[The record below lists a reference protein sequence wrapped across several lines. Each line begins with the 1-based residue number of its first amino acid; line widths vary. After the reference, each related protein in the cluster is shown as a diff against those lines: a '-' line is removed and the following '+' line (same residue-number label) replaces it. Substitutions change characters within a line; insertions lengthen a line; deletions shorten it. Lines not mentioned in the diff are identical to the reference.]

1 MQNRID
7 RRSFVRLAGLSL
19 AAGTAG
25 AAGTGKPN
33 IIYILADDLGYGDL
47 SCYGQQKFTT
57 PHIDSLAAEGMRFTD
72 HYAGSTVCAPSR
84 CCLMTG
90 RHTGHA
96 FIRGNKEIRPVGQ
109 HPIPA
114 NSVTVAE
121 LLKKA
126 GYATGGFGKWGLG
139 PPKSAGDPV
148 RQGFDEFFGYYCQ
161 RHAHNYYVTYLWHNA
176 EKVPLDGKTFS
187 HDLIM
192 EKGMTF
198 IRKNKDRPFF
208 CYLPVTIPHAAMHCP
223 EESVAPFRK
232 KFPQFEDRIGKYA
245 GPKVKNPIAAFAG
258 MVTRLDRQV
267 GQIVE
272 LLKELKIDD
281 RTLVMFTSDNGCHR
295 EGGHDP
301 GFFNSNGPLRGI
313 KRDLFEGG
321 IRVPLVARWPGKIP
335 AGKTSDHISAFWDMM
350 PTFCEL
356 AGVDC
361 PADTDGISMVPALRG
376 EDDQKKHGYLYWEFK
391 PQGGKVAV
399 RKGRWKAV
407 RLKVL
412 KNPDGPLM
420 LFDLENDVAEKNNVA
435 AQHPKIV
442 ADMEEIIKKAHT
454 PSAFWEMPLG

>member
-19 AAGTAG
+19 AAGTVRAAG
-25 AAGTGKPN
+25 AGRPN

-47 SCYGQQKFTT
+47 SCYGQKKFAT
-57 PHIDSLAAEGMRFTD
+57 PHIDALAAEGMRFTD

-90 RHTGHA
+90 KHTGHA

-114 NSVTVAE
+114 DAVTVAE
-121 LLKKA
+121 LLKSA

-139 PPKSAGDPV
+139 PPESEGDPV

-187 HDLIM
+187 HDVIM
-192 EKGMTF
+192 EKGMEF
-198 IRKNKDRPFF
+198 IRQNKDRPFF
-208 CYLPVTIPHAAMHCP
+208 CYLPVAIPHAAMHCP

-232 KFPQFEDRIGKYA
+232 KFAQFEDKIGRYA
-245 GPKVKNPIAAFAG
+245 GPKVRNPIAAFAG

-267 GQIVE
+267 GQIIE

-281 RTLVMFTSDNGCHR
+281 RTLVMFVSDNGCHR

-321 IRVPLVARWPGKIP
+321 IRVPLVARWPGTIP

-361 PADTDGISMVPALRG
+361 PADTDGISLVPALLG
-376 EDDQKKHGYLYWEFK
+376 KDDQEKHEYLYWEFK
-391 PQGGKVAV
+391 PHGGKVAV
-399 RKGRWKAV
+399 RTGRWKAI
-407 RLKVL
+407 RLNVL

-420 LFDLENDVAEKNNVA
+420 LYDLEKDIGEKNDVAS
-435 AQHPKIV
+435 QHPEIV
-442 ADMEEIIKKAHT
+442 AEMEKTIRKAHT
-454 PSAFWEMPLG
+454 PSEFWKMPLG